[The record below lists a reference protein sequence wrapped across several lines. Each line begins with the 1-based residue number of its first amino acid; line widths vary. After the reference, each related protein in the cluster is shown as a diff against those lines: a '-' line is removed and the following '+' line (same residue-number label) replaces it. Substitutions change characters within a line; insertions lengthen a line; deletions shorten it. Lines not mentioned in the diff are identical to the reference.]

1 MSTVLMVLTNSAE
14 GQDAEFNAWYDE
26 IHLPEVLPD
35 RIDQS
40 TIGTWAF
47 DQITQRSAALT
58 A

>member
-1 MSTVLMVLTNSAE
+1 MVLTNSAE
-14 GQDAEFNAWYDE
+14 GQDAAFNAWYDE

-35 RIDQS
+35 CIDQS